1 MSADQLEHLEALFQ
15 EDHYPDAEKR
25 KVIATSVG
33 VTPQRI
39 MVRRPPWSFRRLRNL
54 LLSAFFTSLF
64 WYLDFEKKIRK
75 FL

>member
-1 MSADQLEHLEALFQ
+1 MSVCAAGADQLEHLEALFQ

-39 MVRRPPWSFRRLRNL
+39 MVRQKHAS
-54 LLSAFFTSLF
+54 
-64 WYLDFEKKIRK
+64 
-75 FL
+75 